1 MLRIWTPPPLKLN
14 QVSVNCN
21 HNRYTHLTK
30 RKRSRGIPNVATWFG
45 MSAVEHLIQNSINC
59 HSWMWAQEQEAAPQ
73 GTKCRRNSPVPPQT
87 VVITD
92 SSPVKTD
99 PPTSLLPS
107 SLHPLSA
114 GSPPQPTSFGS
125 PPCDPVMLHQIKE
138 WDSERSL
145 LEVWAHQLHYFVIH
159 LSHFRSKI
167 SFGIWNCMGPC
178 HSLFVNNA

>member
-1 MLRIWTPPPLKLN
+1 MNTPPLKLN
-14 QVSVNCN
+14 QVPVNCN

-145 LEVWAHQLHYFVIH
+145 LEV
-159 LSHFRSKI
+159 
-167 SFGIWNCMGPC
+167 
-178 HSLFVNNA
+178 